1 MSARLSEED
10 GYAIELGIAEVL
22 TNIVMHGYAPHENG
36 FITVSWEAHKSGLI
50 MQIVDTGLP
59 IPPHLLAR
67 KSGHAFDFDPHDV
80 VNLPENGFGL
90 ALVRSI
96 FDAMDYESL
105 DGVNHLRLQRCRPE

>member
-36 FITVSWEAHKSGLI
+36 FITVSWEAYESGLI

-67 KSGHAFDFDPHDV
+67 ESGHVFDFDPHDV
-80 VNLPENGFGL
+80 ANLPENGFGL
-90 ALVRSI
+90 ALVRTI
-96 FDAMDYESL
+96 FDAMDYESI
-105 DGVNHLRLQRCRPE
+105 DGVNHMRLQRCLPE